1 MKIQTIPVGPIG
13 TNCYLVTDEE
23 TQKAVV
29 IDPGAKS
36 SRLKRAIEEAGAEN
50 IAAILLTHGHFDH
63 VMGVPMVKELT
74 GAPVCIHEEDAI
86 FLGPDSPRP
95 KLFRGEVYGE
105 PDRLLREGD
114 TVECGSL
121 VFSVLSTPGHTPG
134 GCCYVCGDVIFSGDT
149 LFYRETG
156 RADFPYSDYE
166 EELRSL
172 DKLGALP
179 GDYTVFPGHGRST
192 TLQEEREKN
201 PYMNR

>member
-1 MKIQTIPVGPIG
+1 MNIQTIPVGPIG
-13 TNCYLVTDEE
+13 TNCYLVTDEK
-23 TQKAVV
+23 TKKTVI

-36 SRLKRAIEEAGAEN
+36 ARLKRAMEETGVEN
-50 IAAILLTHGHFDH
+50 IAAVLLTHGHFDH
-63 VMGVPMVKELT
+63 VMGLPMVKELT
-74 GAPVCIHEEDAI
+74 GAPVYIHEADAV
-86 FLGPDSPRP
+86 FLEPGGPNHRF
-95 KLFRGEVYGE
+95 FRSDPAGK

-114 TVECGSL
+114 TIECGAL

-134 GCCYVCGDVIFSGDT
+134 GCCYLCEDVIFSGDT

-172 DKLGALP
+172 EKLRALP